1 MLKITGVKDVVSR
14 SKNVDISRGEI
25 LEIYY
30 NKKTGEVRAL
40 DLLGQYLFERNAY
53 KGFSR
58 SDSNII
64 SCGKIYGKTTQK
76 QVRQMVEKVV

>member
-14 SKNVDISRGEI
+14 SKNVDAYRGES
-25 LEIYY
+25 LEICY

-40 DLLGQYLFERNAY
+40 DLLGQHLFERNAY
-53 KGFSR
+53 NGFSR

-64 SCGKIYGKTTQK
+64 RCGKIYGKTTQK
-76 QVRQMVEKVV
+76 HVRQMVEKVV